1 MQKSY
6 KDADFGEF
14 KYDERMEWY
23 IGQINFAA
31 GEVDVCLSAE
41 DEESFNKSLATLHE
55 LFGKLS
61 EIDKSAK
68 DFAAAELL
76 DEKNSTWQAE
86 GESDTTAE
94 EFKERIALES
104 IVIGSGT
111 SVEFFYDDD
120 GLFFDHAILLTRHQD
135 GNWVSAEVA
144 D

>member
-1 MQKSY
+1 MQKVY
-6 KDADFGEF
+6 KDANFGEF

-23 IGQINFAA
+23 LGQINFATGA
-31 GEVDVCLSAE
+31 VDVCLSAE

-55 LFGKLS
+55 LFGQLS
-61 EIDKSAK
+61 EIDSSAK

-86 GESDTTAE
+86 GESDITPE
-94 EFKERIALES
+94 EFKERISLES
-104 IVIGSGT
+104 IVIGSGET
-111 SVEFFYDDD
+111 VEFFYDDD

-135 GNWVSAEVA
+135 GSWVSAEIA